1 MSADADASENINS
14 DNTFKILIATDIHLG
29 YDYNKKRGHSSEDSF
44 VAFEEIL
51 QHARE
56 NEVDFILLGGDLFH
70 DTKPSQTVLL
80 KCTELLRKY
89 CLGPREIKLKFL
101 SDPEVIFKHCAYK
114 TVNFEDPNL
123 NISMPVFSIH
133 GNHDDPSFGAIGSMD
148 LLSTSGLVNY
158 FGKWTNLT
166 KVVIP
171 PLILKKGSTH
181 IAIYGLSYINDQR
194 LSRLLRDSKVDL
206 LRPTEIENCFN
217 ILVLHQNR
225 AQHSEYGHIPQNK
238 LPNFLNLI
246 IWGHEHEC
254 RITPELVP
262 DTEYFITQPGSSV
275 ATSLSEGEAK
285 PKHVGLLSINGL
297 KFKMKKL
304 RLQTVRPF
312 VFDNL
317 ILQDEDI
324 PKGCGRA
331 ATTDVYN
338 FVDQYIED
346 KLIPKA
352 SLLLTS
358 HPKQPIH
365 PLLRLRIFYTE
376 PDEVFDAIKLAQ
388 KYCDEV
394 ANPMDMIVFR
404 KVKGSYKRSELDLS
418 TINDDLEDIAQAL
431 CHDSDV
437 DWNKTV
443 QDEIKMLFSLD
454 EHKDKL
460 SILTVNGLNE
470 ALNRFVSRG
479 DPDAFRDIV
488 NHQMTKTIS
497 YLEDSNAD
505 TTDESINKEIKRFR
519 DQRLEKEQEEQLE
532 IQELFSDAQMQN
544 RKAAKS
550 VSHTVIDNV
559 ISSDEDEQSDA
570 APAAK
575 AARGRGRARGR
586 GSRGGAR
593 GKSKKD
599 TETSPLDVTTTSRPS
614 RAAKQTKKPAQN
626 TLQNTSFS
634 QSQPRG
640 GNIIFIDDSDSN

>member
-1 MSADADASENINS
+1 MSADAGDRENP
-14 DNTFKILIATDIHLG
+14 DNMFKILIATDIHLG
-29 YDYNKKRGHSSEDSF
+29 YNYNKKRGSESDDSF

-51 QHARE
+51 QHARN

-89 CLGPREIKLKFL
+89 CLGPREIKVEFL
-101 SDPEVIFKHCAYK
+101 SDPEVVFKHCAYK
-114 TVNFEDPNL
+114 TVNYEDPNL
-123 NISMPVFSIH
+123 NISLPVFSIH

-158 FGKWTNLT
+158 FGKSTSLT

-194 LSRLLRDSKVDL
+194 LSRLLRDDKVEL
-206 LRPTEIENCFN
+206 LRPTEIPDCFN

-225 AQHSEYGHIPQNK
+225 AEHNEYGHIPQSK
-238 LPNFLNLI
+238 LPEFLNFI

-254 RITPELVP
+254 RITPEFVP
-262 DTEYFITQPGSSV
+262 NTEYFITQPGSSV

-285 PKHVGLLSINGL
+285 PKHVGLLFISGL
-297 KFKMKKL
+297 KYKMKSLKL
-304 RLQTVRPF
+304 ETVRPF

-324 PKGCGRA
+324 PKSMSSA
-331 ATTDVYN
+331 STMDVYN

-346 KLIPKA
+346 KLIPEA
-352 SLLLTS
+352 SLQLTS
-358 HPKQPIH
+358 HPKQPIQ
-365 PLLRLRIFYTE
+365 PLIRLRIFYSE
-376 PDEVFDAIKLAQ
+376 PDEVFDTIKLGQ

-394 ANPMDMIVFR
+394 ANPVDMILFR
-404 KVKGSYKRSELDLS
+404 KVKGSCKRSDLNLS
-418 TINDDLEDIAQAL
+418 SINDDLEDIAQAL
-431 CHDSDV
+431 CHDSDA

-470 ALNRFVSRG
+470 ALNRFINRG
-479 DPDAFRDIV
+479 DPDAFKDIV
-488 NHQMTKTIS
+488 NHQIKKTIS
-497 YLEDSNAD
+497 HLEDSNVDA
-505 TTDESINKEIKRFR
+505 TNESISNEIKSFR
-519 DQRLEKEQEEQLE
+519 DQRLEKEQDEQLE
-532 IQELFSDAQMQN
+532 IQELFNDAQMQN
-544 RKAAKS
+544 RSAAKS
-550 VSHTVIDNV
+550 VPRTSVIDVN
-559 ISSDEDEQSDA
+559 SSDEDEQSDA

-593 GKSKKD
+593 GKSKKEA
-599 TETSPLDVTTTSRPS
+599 ETNPPDVTTASRSS
-614 RAAKQTKKPAQN
+614 RVAKQTKKPAQT
-626 TLQNTSFS
+626 TLQSFIGTPFS
-634 QSQPRG
+634 QSQPQKSVS
-640 GNIIFIDDSDSN
+640 FIDDSD